1 MLAQRTKPVKIFL
14 ASPSDVAEERETLA
28 SLVRE
33 VNDVLAFLAPDNPLR
48 LELMR
53 FETHVFPD
61 IGHAQAV
68 INRQI
73 PQDYDI
79 FIGVMWKR
87 YGTPTSAAG
96 SGTIEEFERALA
108 RREETNRPTIMFY
121 FCDEPFAPP
130 RGEDLAQF
138 NKVAA
143 FRDKMEQTGY
153 ILSYP
158 ERARFRDHV
167 RSGLLRAV
175 ADIMRASEGE
185 MLAAGPGGGLE
196 LNAREPNA
204 LEPDVQEPD
213 ASRSALPTEVERD
226 GEMLALAAQYD
237 DVRATMPSGG
247 ARTQKMRTIKAE
259 MFARAAAAKEGLTA
273 FKQATSAGERLAAI
287 SILQQFPALDGLE
300 WLTERLDPEREA
312 PFIGYS
318 AAAALAQMVRSLPW
332 NAAPATDVEKMRG
345 GLNTALEL
353 AERNPADPPRIN
365 VLKRAIKEFEKRA
378 SR

>member
-1 MLAQRTKPVKIFL
+1 MSAQRSNTVKIFL

-28 SLVRE
+28 ALVRE

-87 YGTPTSAAG
+87 FGSPTSAAG
-96 SGTIEEFERALA
+96 SGTVEEFERAQT
-108 RREETNRPTIMFY
+108 RREETGRPTIMFY

-130 RGEDLAQF
+130 RGDDLAQF
-138 NKVAA
+138 NQVAA

-153 ILSYP
+153 VLNYP
-158 ERARFRDHV
+158 ERARFRDYV

-175 ADIMRASEGE
+175 ADIMRAAERRSQPA
-185 MLAAGPGGGLE
+185 LAEIPLETPLVSTANGATAEAGAE
-196 LNAREPNA
+196 V
-204 LEPDVQEPD
+204 EPDK
-213 ASRSALPTEVERD
+213 
-226 GEMLALAAQYD
+226 EMLALAAQYD
-237 DVRATMPSGG
+237 HIRATMSGGG
-247 ARTQKMRTIKAE
+247 ARTQKMRGLKTE
-259 MFARAAAAKEGLTA
+259 MFARAAAAKEGLAA
-273 FKQATSAGERLAAI
+273 FKQSASAGERLAAI
-287 SILQQFPALDGLE
+287 SILQQFPTLREVD
-300 WLTERLDPEREA
+300 WLAERLNPEREA

-318 AAAALAQMVRSLPW
+318 AAVALTQMVRSLPW
-332 NAAPATDVEKMRG
+332 GTAPVKDIEKMRG
-345 GLNTALEL
+345 GLKTALEL

-365 VLKRAIKEFEKRA
+365 VLRRAIKEFEKQVRPR
-378 SR
+378 S